1 MEPLVSI
8 ITPMYN
14 SEKYIGK
21 TIESVLNQTY
31 KNWEMLIIN
40 DCSTDNGADI
50 VKKYQKLDKRIKLF
64 NNSINK
70 GVSYSRNYGIE
81 IATGKYIAFLD
92 SDDLW
97 KNNKLQK
104 QISFM
109 EENDIILSYSAYE
122 KINEDGSKRGIIKVP
137 KVLDY
142 TELLKNCLIGLLTS
156 VYRKEDLRDFRF
168 SDNKCEDYI
177 FWLEILKII
186 KNAYG
191 IEEPL
196 AQYRVVKNSR
206 SGNKIKIIKFHWYI
220 YRKIEKLNIFLAA
233 YYYIIY
239 IFRGIKR
246 YRK

>member
-14 SEKYIGK
+14 SEKYIGE

-64 NNSINK
+64 SNTTNK

-81 IATGKYIAFLD
+81 ISAGKYIAFLD

-97 KNNKLQK
+97 SNTKLQK
-104 QISFM
+104 QVAFM
-109 EENDIILSYSAYE
+109 EEKNIILSYTSYD
-122 KINEDGSKRGIIKVP
+122 KINEDGGKRGTIKVP
-137 KVLDY
+137 DKLDY
-142 TELLKNCLIGLLTS
+142 NELLKNCLIGLLTS
-156 VYRKEDLRDFRF
+156 MYRKDSLFKFRF
-168 SDNKCEDYI
+168 INSKCEDYI
-177 FWLEILKII
+177 FWLNILKEIDY
-186 KNAYG
+186 AYG
-191 IEEPL
+191 IEESL
-196 AQYRVVKNSR
+196 CTYRVIKGSR
-206 SGNKIKIIKFHWYI
+206 SSNKINIVKFHWNI
-220 YRKIEKLNIFLAA
+220 YRNIEKLNVFLAA